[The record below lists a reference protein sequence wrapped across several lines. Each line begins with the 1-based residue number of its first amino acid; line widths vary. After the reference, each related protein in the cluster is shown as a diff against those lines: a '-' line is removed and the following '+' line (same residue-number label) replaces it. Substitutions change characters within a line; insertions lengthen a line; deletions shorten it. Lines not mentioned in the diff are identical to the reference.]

1 MLYSLYVIGF
11 SLAKFLPLRFCY
23 AVAEL
28 IALGFYLFSKRD
40 IAELKDN
47 LRMVLGADTD
57 EEALKKHVRAVFRNF
72 SKYLVDFFK
81 FQKFTEEYIKKHI
94 EISGTEHLDEVL
106 SSGKGALLVSLH
118 LGSWELGAALL
129 GGLKYPMNALVLS
142 HKNKRIN
149 DFFVKQRGINDVRSI
164 PVGAGIKECFKA
176 LKRKECLA
184 IVGDK
189 DYTSGGVYVDFFGK
203 KALMPKGPAAF
214 SIKTGTPIVFCAL
227 TRKKDDSLKFTFERP
242 IIYEPTGDME
252 KDIRG
257 LMSRYI
263 KIFEKYIKEYPDQW
277 YVFKRIWNPE
287 TITQ

>member
-1 MLYSLYVIGF
+1 MLYSFYVIGF
-11 SLAKFLPLRFCY
+11 SLAKFLPIRFCY
-23 AVAEL
+23 AVGEL
-28 IALGFYLFSKRD
+28 VALGFYLFSKRD
-40 IAELKDN
+40 IVELKDN
-47 LRMVLGADTD
+47 LRVVLGADTD
-57 EEALKKHVRAVFRNF
+57 DKVLKKHVRAVFRNF

-81 FQKFTEEYIKKHI
+81 FQKFTEEYIEKHI
-94 EISGTEHLDEVL
+94 EISGTEHLDEML
-106 SSGKGALLVSLH
+106 GRDKGVLLVSLH

-214 SIKTGTPIVFCAL
+214 SIKTGAPIVFCAL

-242 IIYEPTGDME
+242 IICEPTGDME
-252 KDIRG
+252 KDVRE

-263 KIFEKYIKEYPDQW
+263 KIFEKYIRAYPDQW

-287 TITQ
+287 TTTQ